1 MSHIDITR
9 NERNRTVT
17 IRVKEGRYTISKY
30 RTLRLSKIEFHNCW
44 YWTENDWRAFLK
56 YGVYHVLK

>member
-17 IRVKEGRYTISKY
+17 IRIKEGRNTISKY
-30 RTLRLSKIEFHNCW
+30 RTYKLSKIEFHNCW
-44 YWTENDWRAFLK
+44 YWTEFDWRSFLK
-56 YGVYHVLK
+56 WGSYHVLK